1 MNEERQVQVVT
12 QAGETRLST
21 ACAASSIPAEY
32 KSAVNKCLAKYATYT
47 DFVDKLSP
55 KAVARLLPQW
65 EDAMIYP
72 LDLKG
77 EVKVP
82 TVYVASL
89 TFGREPVMAWLM
101 AYVVDVNS
109 FFLGSSTDKKMTPA
123 QMEEAASVLMQNYG
137 NLLVSEPP
145 VIFSRIKGGR
155 YGKAYGV
162 VDGGMLCNCFQQY
175 MEGRMEERAM
185 IHKRMEAERIKRR
198 NAEWSKEKSMSF
210 DEFKDTV
217 AYAKLQMSGK
227 AQEVEDFVNK
237 FDLKVNA

>member
-1 MNEERQVQVVT
+1 MNEGQQIQVVT
-12 QAGETRLST
+12 QIGETRPST
-21 ACAASSIPAEY
+21 VCVASSIPTEY
-32 KSAVNKCLAKYATYT
+32 RPAVSKCLTKYATYR

-55 KAVARLLPQW
+55 NAVARLLPQW

-89 TFGREPVMAWLM
+89 AFGREPVMAWLM

-109 FFLGSSTDKKMTPA
+109 FFLGTSTDKKMTPG

-185 IHKRMEAERIKRR
+185 IHKRMEGERIKRR
-198 NAEWSKEKSMSF
+198 NAEWSKEHSMSF
-210 DEFKDTV
+210 DEYKSTV
-217 AYAKLQMSGK
+217 GYAKLQMAGK
-227 AQEVEDFVNK
+227 AKEVEDFVTK
-237 FDLKVNA
+237 FDLRVNK